1 MRSKTKTNHTLW
13 AQFFPRFEQVLG
25 NRPIRLTQCCTQF
38 RSLGVKVLC
47 VFHLHDNV
55 AFTFKWYGNTWNKS
69 FYSQRIWIGYNIEL
83 AEWVYSWEF
92 LIGSSRCLPLLWL
105 VGLITLVLI
114 CKPTLHRKKKK
125 PNWPETDRVEPGTIQ
140 LLARAGLEL
149 TIYRLYCLYFC
160 PRVMLKLVRKRRGHL
175 IMTLAKITS
184 DLID

>member
-114 CKPTLHRKKKK
+114 CKPTLHRKKKNPTDRK
-125 PNWPETDRVEPGTIQ
+125 QTALNQELSSCWPE
-140 LLARAGLEL
+140 RALNWQFIAFIACISVHEWCWSWWESVGD
-149 TIYRLYCLYFC
+149 T
-160 PRVMLKLVRKRRGHL
+160 
-175 IMTLAKITS
+175 
-184 DLID
+184 